1 MLLAHYDWLLTCPA
15 EVMNTAKHPFHSC
28 WKMVAIALIVLRQ
41 LPARDLIK
49 QPETP
54 ERLAFSRYITSL
66 ESAGAFNEPG
76 QYAVVVQAS
85 VPDLYKQV
93 ALLAIRQNT
102 GNGPSGLLI
111 VGIDGDGAVARE
123 VVPRYFAFE
132 EKIAN
137 LPRTPAL
144 ISPENYKF
152 KFRGQLNTGS
162 GGAYVY
168 HITPRKRNR
177 GLFKGQ
183 IWIDAL
189 TGTQLLIS
197 GRCTNSSAANNSVS
211 FVRELHLDGSGYTR
225 LTHLSFTV
233 PLLGRSEL
241 LVTEKPLD
249 PQLDPPKSRGY
260 ALALQAAVH

>member
-1 MLLAHYDWLLTCPA
+1 
-15 EVMNTAKHPFHSC
+15 
-28 WKMVAIALIVLRQ
+28 VLRQ
-41 LPARDLIK
+41 LPARDPIK

-54 ERLAFSRYITSL
+54 ERLAFSRYIASL
-66 ESAGAFNEPG
+66 ESAGAFNEPT
-76 QYAVVVQAS
+76 QYAVVVEAS
-85 VPDLYKQV
+85 VPDLYKQM

-102 GNGPSGLLI
+102 GNGHSGLL
-111 VGIDGDGAVARE
+111 VLGMDGDGDVARE
-123 VVPRYFAFE
+123 VVPRYLAFE

-137 LPRTPAL
+137 LPRTPAP
-144 ISPENYKF
+144 ISPENYKS

-168 HITPRKRNR
+168 DITPRKRNR

-197 GRCTNSSAANNSVS
+197 GRFTNSSAANNSVS
-211 FVRELHLDGSGYTR
+211 FVREVQMDGSGYTR

-249 PQLDPPKSRGY
+249 PRSDLPKSHGY
-260 ALALQAAVH
+260 ALLLQAAVY